1 MHKKR
6 VFTTLLTGVLI
17 IFILAIILSGNLRFT
32 AFTVFAGGNTFCK
45 ATFSDDSSFTA
56 NQDCSAGGNGGNASG
71 VGITLNCASFTARGD
86 SLDPATSGIITT
98 ANDVIIRRCNIGD
111 FGFGINISSNN
122 ATVADTILTALGVI
136 AGGGDVF
143 LLAGQNA
150 TIINTTYRGGELNV
164 QAGANAY
171 IQYYV
176 VINITN
182 TSGQVNA
189 ATVSVYNDSTGGSRL
204 SASTGSNGLVYF
216 NITRGVKTNSAHTN
230 FTYWINATAAGSQY
244 GENATAVIPIS
255 TSITQI
261 NINISGPADSTPPL
275 VTINQ
280 PINKTL
286 NSLPVLFNVTVNEDS
301 TTAQLSLNAGI
312 NNVTMQNN
320 ANRDFN
326 TTNTSLAD
334 GSYTARYYVNDT
346 ANNYN
351 NTERR
356 SFTLDTIFP
365 GIQYQ
370 TPTETASVFI
380 SRSNIQVNVT
390 ATDTNSLT
398 NITIQLFNSSGAR
411 IRYNTT
417 STSPNS
423 INYTGLAD
431 GLYTFN
437 ATAAD
442 AGNNINS
449 TASRNI
455 TIDTA
460 TPLVQFVSP
469 TLATAA
475 ITTNN
480 NLTIN
485 VTATDTN
492 LANITIQLFN
502 SSGARIRYNT
512 TTTSPN
518 NITYPGLADGDYTIN
533 ATATDL
539 ANTINATESR
549 TVTIDATNP
558 GVTINSPTGI
568 TYSVDNA
575 AVNITLNEN
584 GTCLFSLDAGAANTT
599 TTNLINRQFTGNTPS
614 LVNGVK
620 TLNAYCNDTAGN
632 QNNSQSISFTISVA
646 SAGSGSSGG
655 GGSPACISEYSCGA
669 WSACSN
675 GKQER
680 TCKDTKCSK
689 PDKIESQ
696 NCTCIKECGQI
707 GLSCS
712 GNTAQTCELINGCLK
727 VTAEENCG
735 TAECKNGKCILPTE
749 EEKVIKV
756 TGNFSVLPSKWIPHG
771 NIPDIVID
779 AGTPIVL
786 VGAIAWL
793 WWLWILAA
801 LPFFLLKLKHYSVS
815 IMDSS
820 NELKIFGKH
829 LDKQRLIT
837 FLQNIEKSYGKLITA
852 SKSQEL
858 IKYLTEK
865 GFVEI
870 TLDEPFILTAHFTS
884 KADADKFESALRR
897 VLINM
902 HASKLPILR
911 IKEKASVIG
920 AWRAY
925 RRRKKSEREI
935 ARFAK

>member
-6 VFTTLLTGVLI
+6 VLTVSLTIVLSALI
-17 IFILAIILSGNLRFT
+17 ILVALSGNLRFT

-56 NQDCSAGGNGGNASG
+56 NQDCSAGGDGGNATG
-71 VGITLNCASFTARGD
+71 VGTTLNCADFTTIGD
-86 SLDPATSGIITT
+86 ATDPATSGIIVSA
-98 ANDVIIRRCNIGD
+98 ANISVRRCVPKD
-111 FGFGINISSNN
+111 FGFGINISNNN
-122 ATVADTILTALGVI
+122 ATIADSKLTSTAVMTD
-136 AGGGDVF
+136 DVF

-164 QAGANAY
+164 QSGANAY

-176 VINITN
+176 VVNITN

-244 GENATAVIPIS
+244 GENATAIIPIS

-390 ATDTNSLT
+390 STDTNSLT

-480 NLTIN
+480 NLTID
-485 VTATDTN
+485 VTQIQQVQ
-492 LANITIQLFN
+492 IT
-502 SSGARIRYNT
+502 
-512 TTTSPN
+512 
-518 NITYPGLADGDYTIN
+518 
-533 ATATDL
+533 
-539 ANTINATESR
+539 
-549 TVTIDATNP
+549 
-558 GVTINSPTGI
+558 
-568 TYSVDNA
+568 
-575 AVNITLNEN
+575 
-584 GTCLFSLDAGAANTT
+584 
-599 TTNLINRQFTGNTPS
+599 
-614 LVNGVK
+614 
-620 TLNAYCNDTAGN
+620 
-632 QNNSQSISFTISVA
+632 
-646 SAGSGSSGG
+646 
-655 GGSPACISEYSCGA
+655 
-669 WSACSN
+669 
-675 GKQER
+675 
-680 TCKDTKCSK
+680 
-689 PDKIESQ
+689 
-696 NCTCIKECGQI
+696 
-707 GLSCS
+707 
-712 GNTAQTCELINGCLK
+712 
-727 VTAEENCG
+727 
-735 TAECKNGKCILPTE
+735 
-749 EEKVIKV
+749 
-756 TGNFSVLPSKWIPHG
+756 
-771 NIPDIVID
+771 
-779 AGTPIVL
+779 
-786 VGAIAWL
+786 
-793 WWLWILAA
+793 
-801 LPFFLLKLKHYSVS
+801 
-815 IMDSS
+815 
-820 NELKIFGKH
+820 
-829 LDKQRLIT
+829 
-837 FLQNIEKSYGKLITA
+837 
-852 SKSQEL
+852 
-858 IKYLTEK
+858 
-865 GFVEI
+865 
-870 TLDEPFILTAHFTS
+870 
-884 KADADKFESALRR
+884 
-897 VLINM
+897 
-902 HASKLPILR
+902 
-911 IKEKASVIG
+911 
-920 AWRAY
+920 
-925 RRRKKSEREI
+925 
-935 ARFAK
+935 

>member
-1 MHKKR
+1 MYKKR
-6 VFTTLLTGVLI
+6 VLTVSLTIVLS
-17 IFILAIILSGNLRFT
+17 AIIILVALSGNLRFT
-32 AFTVFAGGNTFCK
+32 GFTVFGAGNPFCASTF
-45 ATFSDDSSFTA
+45 TDDSSFTA
-56 NQDCSAGGNGGNASG
+56 NQDCSGGGNR
-71 VGITLNCASFTARGD
+71 V
-86 SLDPATSGIITT
+86 
-98 ANDVIIRRCNIGD
+98 
-111 FGFGINISSNN
+111 
-122 ATVADTILTALGVI
+122 
-136 AGGGDVF
+136 
-143 LLAGQNA
+143 
-150 TIINTTYRGGELNV
+150 
-164 QAGANAY
+164 
-171 IQYYV
+171 
-176 VINITN
+176 
-182 TSGQVNA
+182 
-189 ATVSVYNDSTGGSRL
+189 

-286 NSLPVLFNVTVNEDS
+286 NSLQVLFNVTVNEDS

-539 ANTINATESR
+539 ANAINATESR

-584 GTCLFSLDAGAANTT
+584 GTCLFSLDTGAANTT

-614 LVNGVK
+614 LV
-620 TLNAYCNDTAGN
+620 
-632 QNNSQSISFTISVA
+632 
-646 SAGSGSSGG
+646 
-655 GGSPACISEYSCGA
+655 
-669 WSACSN
+669 
-675 GKQER
+675 
-680 TCKDTKCSK
+680 
-689 PDKIESQ
+689 
-696 NCTCIKECGQI
+696 
-707 GLSCS
+707 
-712 GNTAQTCELINGCLK
+712 NGCLK

-820 NELKIFGKH
+820 NELKIFGKY

-902 HASKLPILR
+902 HASKITILR
-911 IKEKASVIG
+911 IKEKASIIG